1 MAAVE
6 PGICGGERQ
15 PVSPAA
21 ERRARAD
28 AGEKKT
34 AEIIQQEI
42 SREVEHLLRLLFS
55 ERRKSGG
62 LDLEAVEMAI
72 RSAMHQAGAAAL
84 SQLLQFDAPV
94 AEQRQLPCACGHTA
108 RYVELRCKP
117 IVTAVGT
124 AAYLRPYYLCEHCHH
139 GQFPM
144 DVELDVEDTEL
155 SPGVRRMLA
164 AVGHEAAFEQGRQQM
179 KLLAGL
185 TVTTKAVERTAE
197 AIGEDI
203 EVRQQHELQ
212 RALQLELPIPMG
224 PRIPILYVEMD
235 GTGIPVVG
243 KESEGRAGKQDGQ
256 AAHTREAKL
265 GCVFTQTSVDEEGY
279 PIRDE
284 ASTSYV
290 GAIENCEEFGRRLY
304 AEAWQR
310 GWARTD
316 KKVVLGDG
324 AEWIWNQA
332 NLHFPEATQIVDLYH
347 AREHL
352 WSLGAKLYPNDSPAQ
367 KRWVMVRKDK
377 LDEGKIERLVALLR
391 SQAASHPALAEDL
404 RTEANY
410 FEDNKERMRYPKF
423 RKQGLF
429 VGSGVIE
436 AGCKTVLG
444 RLKRSGM
451 FWTVRGANAIIALRC
466 SQISGKFENYWE
478 ARRA

>member
-1 MAAVE
+1 
-6 PGICGGERQ
+6 
-15 PVSPAA
+15 
-21 ERRARAD
+21 
-28 AGEKKT
+28 
-34 AEIIQQEI
+34 
-42 SREVEHLLRLLFS
+42 
-55 ERRKSGG
+55 
-62 LDLEAVEMAI
+62 MAI

-94 AEQRQLPCACGHTA
+94 PEERQVPCTCGHTA
-108 RYVELRCKP
+108 RYVELRSKP

-124 AAYLRPYYLCEHCHH
+124 VAYLRPYYLCAHCHH

-144 DVELDVEDTEL
+144 DVELDLEDTEL

-185 TVTTKAVERTAE
+185 SVTTKAVERTAE

-235 GTGIPVVG
+235 GTGIPVVR
-243 KESEGRAGKQDGQ
+243 KESAGRAGKQDGQ
-256 AAHTREAKL
+256 PAHTREAKL
-265 GCVFTQTSVDEEGY
+265 GCVFTQTTVDEEGY

-310 GWARTD
+310 GWARAE

-332 NLHFPEATQIVDLYH
+332 NLHFLEATQIVDLYH

-404 RTEANY
+404 AEELRTEANY
-410 FEDNKERMRYPKF
+410 FEDNKERMRYPQF

-466 SQISGKFENYWE
+466 SQISGKFEDYWE